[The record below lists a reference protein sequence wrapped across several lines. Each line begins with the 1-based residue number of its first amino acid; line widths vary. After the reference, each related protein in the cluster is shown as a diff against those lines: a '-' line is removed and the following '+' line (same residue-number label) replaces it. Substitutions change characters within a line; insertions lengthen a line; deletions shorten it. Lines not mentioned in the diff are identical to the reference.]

1 MEGEVI
7 LMQDL
12 FRFRQEGIDG
22 SGHARGH
29 FEACDIRPQML
40 ERMRAEGVSLPAS
53 VFQRRKL
60 I

>member
-1 MEGEVI
+1 MEGEVM

-12 FRFRQEGIDG
+12 FQFKQEGIDKD
-22 SGHARGH
+22 GHARGR

-40 ERMRAEGVSLPAS
+40 ERMREEGVSLPPT

-60 I
+60 T